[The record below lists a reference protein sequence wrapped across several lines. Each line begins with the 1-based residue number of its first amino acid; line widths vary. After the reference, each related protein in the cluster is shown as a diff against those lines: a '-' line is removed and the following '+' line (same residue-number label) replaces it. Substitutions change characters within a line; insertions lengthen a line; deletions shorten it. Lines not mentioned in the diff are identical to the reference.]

1 MRLNLTTQC
10 YLEKDDSYLMM
21 HRVKKEKDINK
32 DKWIG
37 IGGHFEGMES
47 PEECLLRETMEET
60 GLRLTSWQF
69 RGIVTFIADQD
80 YIEYMCL
87 YTADAW
93 EEIKKTTPCEDSLPV
108 EPCCAED
115 KTERTFE
122 CDEGVLEWVPKKE
135 VYQLPI
141 WEGDRIFLRLLEER
155 QEFFSL
161 KLRYEGDRLVEAV
174 LDGEDVIADAS
185 FRETV

>member
-1 MRLNLTTQC
+1 MLPNLTTQC

-21 HRVKKEKDINK
+21 HRVKKENDINK

-69 RGIVTFIADQD
+69 RGIVTFIADGN

-93 EEIKKTTPCEDSLPV
+93 EEIAKMPSCEDSLPV
-108 EPCCAED
+108 EACC
-115 KTERTFE
+115 TEGKAGSGFE
-122 CDEGVLEWVPKKE
+122 CDEGVLEWVSKKD

-141 WEGDRIFLRLLEER
+141 WEGDRIFLRLLEESR
-155 QEFFSL
+155 EFFSL
-161 KLRYEGDRLVEAV
+161 KLRYEGDQLVEAV
-174 LDGEDVIADAS
+174 LDGERIV
-185 FRETV
+185 